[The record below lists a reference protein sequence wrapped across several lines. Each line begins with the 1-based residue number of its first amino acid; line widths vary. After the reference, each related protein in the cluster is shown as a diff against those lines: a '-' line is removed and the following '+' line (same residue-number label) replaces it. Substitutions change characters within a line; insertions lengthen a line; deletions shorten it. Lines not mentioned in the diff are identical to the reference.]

1 MPTTRV
7 AIVATEGFSTFHLSV
22 PLILFGETGAE
33 TQLFTRLLCAERPGL
48 VWSKDGT
55 AVKADYDF
63 AALESADIVVVPFW
77 KDIDERPSSLLL
89 TSLINARN
97 NGATLVGLCLGTFV
111 LAHAGLLDGL
121 RASTHWEFEALFQQR
136 FPKVQLDV
144 NVLYVEDD
152 RILTS
157 AGTAAALDCCLYVIR
172 QRFGARVAN
181 QIARRM
187 VTPPHR
193 DGGQVQYIA
202 QRVPHRTSDSR
213 INTLLDYLQQHI
225 HESHD
230 IDALAARVSM
240 SRRTLTRHFHKSTG
254 MSVGEWLGKERIARS
269 QELLET
275 TDLPIERVS
284 EQVGFQSAITFRQ
297 TFRQKLGVSPVEW
310 RKTFRGTSPQEFTI
324 SD

>member
-1 MPTTRV
+1 MSTTRV

-22 PLILFGETGAE
+22 PLILFGETAGE
-33 TQLFTRLLCAERPGL
+33 TPLFTRLICADKPGL

-55 AVKADYDF
+55 AVKAEYGVE
-63 AALESADIVVVPFW
+63 ALENADIVVVPFW
-77 KDIDERPSSLLL
+77 NNIDQRPSAGLL
-89 TSLINARN
+89 TSLINARQ

-111 LAHAGLLDGL
+111 LAHAGLLDGR

-136 FPKVQLDV
+136 FPQVRLDV

-152 RILTS
+152 RIITS

-181 QIARRM
+181 HIARRM
-187 VTPPHR
+187 VTPPYR
-193 DGGQVQYIA
+193 EGGQVQYIA
-202 QRVPHRTSDSR
+202 RRVPHNTTDSR
-213 INTLLDYLQQHI
+213 INTLLDFLQQHV

-230 IDALAARVSM
+230 IDALAQRVSM
-240 SRRTLTRHFHKSTG
+240 SRRTLTRHFQASTG
-254 MSVGEWLGKERIARS
+254 MSPGEWISRERIHRS

-275 TDLPIERVS
+275 TDLSVERVA

-297 TFRQKLGVSPVEW
+297 TFRHKLGVSPVEW
-310 RKTFRGTSPQEFTI
+310 RKTFRGTMPAA
-324 SD
+324 

>member
-1 MPTTRV
+1 MSTTRV

-22 PLILFGETGAE
+22 PLILFGETAGE
-33 TQLFTRLLCAERPGL
+33 TPLFTRLICADKPGL

-55 AVKADYDF
+55 AVKAEYGVE
-63 AALESADIVVVPFW
+63 ALENADIVVVPFW
-77 KDIDERPSSLLL
+77 NNIDQRPSAGLL
-89 TSLINARN
+89 TSLVNARQ

-111 LAHAGLLDGL
+111 LAHAGLLDGR

-136 FPKVQLDV
+136 FPQVRLDV

-152 RILTS
+152 RIITS

-181 QIARRM
+181 HIARRM
-187 VTPPHR
+187 VTPPYR
-193 DGGQVQYIA
+193 EGGQVQYIA
-202 QRVPHRTSDSR
+202 RRVPHNTTDSR
-213 INTLLDYLQQHI
+213 INTLLDFLQQHV

-230 IDALAARVSM
+230 IDALAQRVSM
-240 SRRTLTRHFHKSTG
+240 SRRTLTRHFQASTG
-254 MSVGEWLGKERIARS
+254 MSPGEWISRERIHRS

-275 TDLPIERVS
+275 TDLSVDRVA

-310 RKTFRGTSPQEFTI
+310 RKTFRGTMPAA
-324 SD
+324 

>member
-33 TQLFTRLLCAERPGL
+33 TQLFTRLLCAQEPGL

-55 AVKADYDF
+55 AVKAEYGF
-63 AALESADIVVVPFW
+63 EALESADIVVVPFW
-77 KDIDERPSSLLL
+77 ENIDERPSAHLMDA
-89 TSLINARN
+89 LIKARK

-136 FPKVQLDV
+136 FPKVHLDV
-144 NVLYVEDD
+144 NVLYVEDSG
-152 RILTS
+152 IITS

-181 QIARRM
+181 HIARRM
-187 VTPPHR
+187 VTPPYR
-193 DGGQVQYIA
+193 EGGQVQYIA
-202 QRVPHRTSDSR
+202 QRAPHTTTDSR
-213 INTLLDYLQQHI
+213 INSLLDYLQKNI
-225 HESHD
+225 HESHE
-230 IDALAARVSM
+230 IDSLAEQVSM
-240 SRRTLTRHFHKSTG
+240 SRRTLTRHFQKSTG
-254 MSVGEWLGKERIARS
+254 MSVGEWISRERIHRS

-275 TDLPIERVS
+275 TDLSVERVA
-284 EQVGFQSAITFRQ
+284 EQVGFQSAVTFRQ
-297 TFRQKLGVSPVEW
+297 SFRQKLGVSPVEW
-310 RKTFRGTSPQEFTI
+310 RKTFRGSASAE
-324 SD
+324 